1 MFYLI
6 IVHYKEKA
14 IGEEKFFLFFQKGGM
29 LMEESNSR
37 NGTYLEA
44 LNGLRRM
51 IDEEYAGGGKLPG
64 ARVLCKKLNVCL
76 ETYMKALRELCGEG
90 VVYTTRGRGGTFVR
104 PANERFLK
112 VGLILI
118 NGQESPYLGCGA
130 FFPSIWNVMAS
141 AGIHL
146 HLLQSP
152 RIEAIQKTA
161 SHHGVSALIWLSP
174 LPSALPVME
183 HIQQEARYPLV
194 VTDVFHQELRR
205 NMLERKLNLVTND
218 YSFAG
223 RLVADFFIERKHRS
237 ILYIDNRV
245 SMLEHRFPEFF
256 KDTCVS
262 FTPEHNFETKDIEQ
276 LLLERI
282 RCLKVTGIFSEG
294 GLSAY
299 QKIVRILMTLPPE
312 ERPELIV
319 RKTGESVSFL
329 REASG
334 ELRIPAF
341 VATDY
346 AKLGRTAAEQIVECL
361 KSGGTVHPAVIP
373 ATTIEPLSSL

>member
-1 MFYLI
+1 
-6 IVHYKEKA
+6 
-14 IGEEKFFLFFQKGGM
+14 
-29 LMEESNSR
+29 MEESNSK

-44 LNGLRRM
+44 LNGLRKM

-64 ARVLCKKLNVCL
+64 ARVLCRKWNVCL

-90 VVYTTRGRGGTFVR
+90 IVYTTRGRGGTFVR

-112 VGLILI
+112 VGLIL
-118 NGQESPYLGCGA
+118 NNAQDSPFLGRGP
-130 FFPSIWNVMAS
+130 FLPSIWDVLYP

-152 RIEAIQKTA
+152 RIETIQETA
-161 SHHGVSALIWLSP
+161 SHHGVSAIIWLSP

-183 HIQQEARYPLV
+183 RIQQDARYPLV

-218 YSFAG
+218 YSYAG
-223 RLVADFFIERKHRS
+223 KLVADFFAERKHRS
-237 ILYIDNRV
+237 VLYIDNRM
-245 SMLEHRFPEFF
+245 SMLSHRFPEYFR
-256 KDTCVS
+256 DS
-262 FTPEHNFETKDIEQ
+262 GIAFTPEHNFETKDIDS
-276 LLLERI
+276 LLAERI
-282 RCLKVTGIFSEG
+282 RRFKVTGIFSEG

-319 RKTGESVSFL
+319 RKTDNSASFL
-329 REASG
+329 LEASR
-334 ELRIPAF
+334 ELRIPA
-341 VATDY
+341 VVSTDY
-346 AKLGRTAAEQIVECL
+346 AKLGRSAAQQIVECL

-373 ATTIEPLSSL
+373 ATTIELLSSL